1 MKYIVCG
8 SVAVL
13 ASRSAEKISQSYIEV
28 EVVGVPDNAVFYIQ
42 KSGGTQKSYS
52 IVSEKTRIPASDIS
66 DNGVYQVVVMWQ
78 TTEDGQTVSHE
89 AAGNPF
95 KVYDQTSSDKAII
108 PAPLASATELE
119 KMWEAIAEV
128 LGLIIPFIDSYK
140 NGNDVI

>member
-13 ASRSAEKISQSYIEV
+13 ASRSAEIISQSNIGV

-42 KSGGTQKSYS
+42 KSGGGKRSYI
-52 IVSEKTRIPASDIS
+52 IVSEKTQIPASDIS
-66 DNGVYQVVVMWQ
+66 DNGVYQVVIMWQ

-95 KVYDQTSSDKAII
+95 KVYDQSASDKAIV
-108 PAPLASATELE
+108 PAPLATATELD
-119 KMWEAIAEV
+119 KMWEAIAEILELTV
-128 LGLIIPFIDSYK
+128 PFIESYQ